1 MVREWRSTELF
12 TAYTTAHGPV
22 PLQPCPLIPH
32 HEDATSGEES
42 WPIFATDFSD
52 RFFLADLSGP
62 LSRAGAKFWAG
73 RFSGRFLGRFSL
85 EGVSLER
92 RALQEKLAPKLAGSK
107 NVSKVKLAD
116 VPRMGYHKG
125 LQ

>member
-12 TAYTTAHGPV
+12 TAYTTARGPV

-52 RFFLADLSGP
+52 RFFLQIFLA
-62 LSRAGAKFWAG
+62 
-73 RFSGRFLGRFSL
+73 RFLG
-85 EGVSLER
+85 
-92 RALQEKLAPKLAGSK
+92 LAPNFG
-107 NVSKVKLAD
+107 LAD
-116 VPRMGYHKG
+116 FLADFWADFRWRAFRSRGVPSKKNWLKNWPGPKT
-125 LQ
+125 